1 METDFWLERWERNQI
16 GFHQDAVNSYL
27 IKHLPELRLR
37 AGDPVFVPLC
47 GKTLDMLWLD
57 EQGYAV
63 LGVELSPL
71 AIESF
76 FKENA
81 RRVRCVQ
88 AGMFTRWTSGSLDI
102 LCGDFFDLT
111 REDLGGAKAVYDRA
125 SLIALPPHMRPAYA
139 AHMAGLLPSAS
150 RILLVTL
157 EYPEGEMAGPPFS
170 VGERE
175 VRRLYHDWFDVKVL
189 GSTDI
194 LAQNPR
200 FRDRGLTRLCE
211 IVYLL
216 VKNSDAGP

>member
-1 METDFWLERWERNQI
+1 METEFWLERWERNQI

-27 IKHLPELRLR
+27 VKHLPELRLR

-81 RRVRCVQ
+81 RRVRCIP
-88 AGMFTRWTSGSLDI
+88 AGVFARWTSGSLEI
-102 LCGDFFDLT
+102 LCGDIFDLT
-111 REDLGGAKAVYDRA
+111 PEDLGGATAVYDRA
-125 SLIALPPHMRPAYA
+125 SLIALPPGMRASYA
-139 AHMAGLLPSAS
+139 AHMAGLLSSAS
-150 RILLVTL
+150 RMLLITL

-175 VRRLYHDWFDVKVL
+175 VRGLYQDWFGVKIL
-189 GSTDI
+189 DSMDI
-194 LAQNPR
+194 LAQNR
-200 FRDRGLTRLCE
+200 KFRDRGLSRLDE
-211 IVYLL
+211 VVYLL
-216 VKNSDAGP
+216 VRNDDAGR